1 MKLKDLVKAPISED
15 VADVATETATEP
27 STDGVKLSDIW
38 AEQGSNSATY
48 VPRQQFAIKKIGDEY
63 EVNLVNNS
71 ERKLLKK
78 ITQDQLESTYS
89 QVGKEADAEGYTSFV
104 SKSVVDA
111 FTYDG
116 DSIIIKNGG
125 KEATLMKG
133 DYVVKRIKAT
143 GFEFLVVEK
152 NEFEAKYVE
161 RT

>member
-1 MKLKDLVKAPISED
+1 MKLKDLVKASIIEE
-15 VADVATETATEP
+15 ADEVPTESA
-27 STDGVKLSDIW
+27 KLSDIW
-38 AEQGSNSATY
+38 NDNGSNSATY
-48 VPRQQFAIKKIGDEY
+48 VPRQQFAVKKLGNEY
-63 EVNLVNNS
+63 EVNLINNS

-78 ITQDQLESTYS
+78 ITQEQLETTYS

-104 SKSVVDA
+104 LKSVVDA

-116 DSIIIKNGG
+116 DSIIIKNGDS
-125 KEATLMKG
+125 EATLMKG
-133 DYVVKRIKAT
+133 DYVVKRPKAT

>member
-1 MKLKDLVKAPISED
+1 MKLKDLVKAQISED
-15 VADVATETATEP
+15 VAGPAPETATE
-27 STDGVKLSDIW
+27 GAKLSDIW
-38 AEQGSNSATY
+38 DEQGSGSATY
-48 VPRQQFAIKKIGDEY
+48 VPRQQFAVKKIGDEY
-63 EVNLVNNS
+63 EVNLVNKS
-71 ERKLLKK
+71 ERKLLRK
-78 ITQDQLESTYS
+78 ISQDELESTYS

-104 SKSVVDA
+104 LKSVVDA

-116 DSIIIKNGG
+116 DSLIIKNGG

-133 DYVVKRIKAT
+133 DYVVKRPKAT

>member
-1 MKLKDLVKAPISED
+1 MKLKDLVKAQISED
-15 VADVATETATEP
+15 VADPATETATE
-27 STDGVKLSDIW
+27 STAEGAKLSDIW
-38 AEQGSNSATY
+38 NEHGSGSATY
-48 VPRQQFAIKKIGDEY
+48 VPRQQFAVKKIGDEY
-63 EVNLVNNS
+63 EVNLVNNA

-78 ITQDQLESTYS
+78 ITQEQLDSTYS

-104 SKSVVDA
+104 LKSVVDA

-116 DSIIIKNGG
+116 DSLIIKNGDN
-125 KEATLMKG
+125 EATLMKG
-133 DYVVKRIKAT
+133 DYVVKRPKAT

>member
-1 MKLKDLVKAPISED
+1 MKLKDLVKAQISED
-15 VADVATETATEP
+15 LADPATETATE
-27 STDGVKLSDIW
+27 GAKLSDIW
-38 AEQGSNSATY
+38 DEHGSGSATY
-48 VPRQQFAIKKIGDEY
+48 VPRQQFAVKKIGDEY

-78 ITQDQLESTYS
+78 IPQEQLESTYS

-104 SKSVVDA
+104 LKSVVDA

-116 DSIIIKNGG
+116 DSLIIKNGG

-133 DYVVKRIKAT
+133 DYVVKRPKAT